1 MISMTNAT
9 TSPCHPGPQPKSGTP
24 PLAGIRVLDLTRVIA
39 GPFCTMM
46 LADLGADV
54 VKLEEPEHGD
64 ELRWVGRYKGRGPD
78 DQDYFYASNRS
89 KRGIALNLKDEG
101 DRAIAQRLA
110 DAADVIVEN
119 FSPGVA
125 ARLSL
130 GWEELRARNERLIYC
145 SISGFGQTGPY
156 RNRLALDPIIQA
168 VTGIMSVTGSPDGEP
183 MQVGAP
189 IADVAAGMFAAAAIA
204 ASLYSRHAT
213 GKGRYIDISMQDAM
227 LAMLGPRMGES
238 LQAGQSPQRLGNQNP
253 MRVPANAYKS
263 SDGQYIDIIVQ
274 NDNHWRGFCV
284 ALDRLEWFED
294 PRLSTMAG
302 RVAHRAELNAI
313 VSARF
318 AERSTSEWVKV
329 LEANRIPFAI
339 VNDYNE
345 ALKDP
350 QVAHR
355 GLIREIV
362 HPVSGSIRVVGAPWI
377 LSDVD
382 VVPSSPPLLGQ
393 HTAEVL
399 EEWLGP
405 GEAVQMKDQEREARA
420 Q

>member
-1 MISMTNAT
+1 M
-9 TSPCHPGPQPKSGTP
+9 P

-64 ELRWVGRYKGRGPD
+64 ELRWVGRYKGRAPH

-110 DAADVIVEN
+110 DATDVIVEN

-125 ARLSL
+125 ARLGV

-156 RNRLALDPIIQA
+156 RSRLALDPIIQA
-168 VTGIMSVTGSPDGEP
+168 VTGIMSVTGAPDGEP
-183 MQVGAP
+183 TQVGAP
-189 IADVAAGMFAAAAIA
+189 IADVAAGMFAAAAIT
-204 ASLYSRHAT
+204 ASLHARHVT

-238 LQAGQSPQRLGNQNP
+238 LQAGHAPQRLGNQNP
-253 MRVPANAYKS
+253 MRVPANAYRS
-263 SDGQYIDIIVQ
+263 SDGRYIDIIVQ
-274 NDNHWRGFCV
+274 NDNHWRAFCV
-284 ALDRLEWFED
+284 ALDRLAWFED
-294 PRLSTMAG
+294 PRFATMVG
-302 RVAHRAELNAI
+302 RVAHRAKLNAL
-313 VSARF
+313 VSERF
-318 AERSTSEWVKV
+318 AERSAAEWVED
-329 LEANRIPFAI
+329 LEANRIPFAL
-339 VNDYNE
+339 VNDYNQ
-345 ALKDP
+345 ALRDP

-355 GLIREIV
+355 GLVREVV
-362 HPVSGSIRVVGAPWI
+362 HPVSGLIRVVGAPWI
-377 LSDVD
+377 MSDVD
-382 VVPSSPPLLGQ
+382 VAPSPPPLLGQ
-393 HTAEVL
+393 HTTEVL
-399 EEWLGP
+399 GEWLGP
-405 GEAVQMKDQEREARA
+405 DSGIQADRVGKRDVR
-420 Q
+420 

>member
-1 MISMTNAT
+1 MEMSTVIEPAPHEDRQAKTGA
-9 TSPCHPGPQPKSGTP
+9 P

-89 KRGIALNLKDEG
+89 KRGIALNLKDEA
-101 DRAIAQRLA
+101 DRAMARSLA

-125 ARLSL
+125 TRLGL
-130 GWEELRARNERLIYC
+130 GWEELSARNPRLIYC

-189 IADVAAGMFAAAAIA
+189 IADVAAGMFAAAAIS
-204 ASLYSRHAT
+204 ASLHSRNAS
-213 GKGRYIDISMQDAM
+213 GRGRYIDISMQDAM

-238 LQAGQSPQRLGNQNP
+238 LQAGRSPQRLGNQNP
-253 MRVPANAYKS
+253 MRVPANAYKTK
-263 SDGQYIDIIVQ
+263 DGQYIDIIVQ
-274 NDNHWRGFCV
+274 NDNHWRAFCV

-294 PRLSTMAG
+294 PRLATMVG
-302 RVAHRAELNAI
+302 RVAHRDELNAR
-313 VSARF
+313 VSMRF
-318 AERSTSEWVKV
+318 AERTADEWVED
-329 LEANRIPFAI
+329 LERNRIPFAI
-339 VNDYNE
+339 VNDYNQ

-355 GLIREIV
+355 GLVREVV
-362 HPVSGSIRVVGAPWI
+362 HPVSGKIRVVGAPWVM
-377 LSDVD
+377 SDVD
-382 VVPSSPPLLGQ
+382 VAPSSPPLLGQ
-393 HTAEVL
+393 HTVEVL
-399 EEWLGP
+399 EEWLGL
-405 GEAVQMKDQEREARA
+405 GASAQLAERCKKARTS
-420 Q
+420 

>member
-1 MISMTNAT
+1 MAT
-9 TSPCHPGPQPKSGTP
+9 DDASTERVAPHPKTGMP

-89 KRGIALNLKDEG
+89 KRGVALNLKDEG
-101 DRAIAQRLA
+101 DRATAQRLA
-110 DAADVIVEN
+110 DVADVIVEN

-125 ARLSL
+125 ARLGL
-130 GWEELRARNERLIYC
+130 GWDAVSARNERLIYC

-168 VTGIMSVTGSPDGEP
+168 VTGIMSVTGSPEGEP

-204 ASLYSRHAT
+204 ASLHSRHAT

-253 MRVPANAYKS
+253 MRVPANAYKTA
-263 SDGQYIDIIVQ
+263 DGRYIDIIVQ
-274 NDNHWRGFCV
+274 NDNHWRGFCN
-284 ALDRLEWFED
+284 ALDRPEWFED
-294 PRLSTMAG
+294 VRLSTMAG
-302 RVAHRAELNAI
+302 RVAHRGELNAM

-318 AERSTSEWVKV
+318 AECSTSDWAAI

-345 ALKDP
+345 AIKDP

-355 GLIREIV
+355 GLIREIE
-362 HPVSGSIRVVGAPWI
+362 HPVSGLIRVVGAPWI
-377 LSDVD
+377 LSDVA
-382 VVPSSPPLLGQ
+382 VTSSPPPLLGQ

-399 EEWLGP
+399 EEWLEQ
-405 GEAVQMKDQEREARA
+405 GEGRPW
-420 Q
+420 